1 MFGRFTTVLHT
12 AFVLSHSNGFVS
24 VPILSHEAGT
34 ASHPAAVGGGV
45 TQVGLNISVFVVRD
59 GCGTLSEAC
68 ISVVD
73 GRRILCNGK
82 HVAAALKRVHSQ
94 IMEVEACPP
103 KETWLVPELER
114 VFKEGLRVDVLEY
127 PTDDRT
133 HFHAI
138 QCLAHEAEQNKFA
151 PTSLKDKANLV
162 LRMHTRSTGGDWAQT
177 QRALVE
183 ILGATKR
190 TTVFR
195 WVVIARD
202 FDAEVL
208 AYLGPRC
215 KNKYLVGR
223 GEERTHR
230 YTDNRA
236 CMHTHTRRQEV

>member
-1 MFGRFTTVLHT
+1 M
-12 AFVLSHSNGFVS
+12 
-24 VPILSHEAGT
+24 
-34 ASHPAAVGGGV
+34 
-45 TQVGLNISVFVVRD
+45 
-59 GCGTLSEAC
+59 
-68 ISVVD
+68 
-73 GRRILCNGK
+73 
-82 HVAAALKRVHSQ
+82 
-94 IMEVEACPP
+94 
-103 KETWLVPELER
+103 
-114 VFKEGLRVDVLEY
+114 DVLEY

-151 PTSLKDKANLV
+151 PTPLKDKANLV
-162 LRMHTRSTGGDWAQT
+162 LRMHMRSTGGDWAQT

-230 YTDNRA
+230 YTDNGA

>member
-1 MFGRFTTVLHT
+1 MAKQGWHLWSQPKSALQPHEDFDVPQVFRVVVGNEEVRDDEVTEAIVRGV
-12 AFVLSHSNGFVS
+12 AEGIVPAPSNEPEADWGSGDEAGGVSPPRPEGGGLS
-24 VPILSHEAGT
+24 PPRHEAATSSSSAG
-34 ASHPAAVGGGV
+34 PAQPVPRPRRVGG
-45 TQVGLNISVFVVRD
+45 
-59 GCGTLSEAC
+59 
-68 ISVVD
+68 
-73 GRRILCNGK
+73 
-82 HVAAALKRVHSQ
+82 
-94 IMEVEACPP
+94 
-103 KETWLVPELER
+103 
-114 VFKEGLRVDVLEY
+114 
-127 PTDDRT
+127 
-133 HFHAI
+133 
-138 QCLAHEAEQNKFA
+138 A

-162 LRMHTRSTGGDWAQT
+162 LRTHMRSTGGDWAQT

-195 WVVIARD
+195 WVVVARD

-230 YTDNRA
+230 YTDNRV

>member
-1 MFGRFTTVLHT
+1 MC
-12 AFVLSHSNGFVS
+12 SS
-24 VPILSHEAGT
+24 P
-34 ASHPAAVGGGV
+34 
-45 TQVGLNISVFVVRD
+45 
-59 GCGTLSEAC
+59 
-68 ISVVD
+68 
-73 GRRILCNGK
+73 
-82 HVAAALKRVHSQ
+82 
-94 IMEVEACPP
+94 
-103 KETWLVPELER
+103 
-114 VFKEGLRVDVLEY
+114 

-162 LRMHTRSTGGDWAQT
+162 LRMHMRSTGGDWAQT

-202 FDAEVL
+202 FDAEVF

-223 GEERTHR
+223 GAERTHR
-230 YTDNRA
+230 YTDNRV

>member
-1 MFGRFTTVLHT
+1 M
-12 AFVLSHSNGFVS
+12 A
-24 VPILSHEAGT
+24 
-34 ASHPAAVGGGV
+34 
-45 TQVGLNISVFVVRD
+45 
-59 GCGTLSEAC
+59 EAC
-68 ISVVD
+68 ISAID

-82 HVAAALKRVHSQ
+82 HVTAALKRVHSQ

-103 KETWLVPELER
+103 KENWLGPELER

-127 PTDDRT
+127 PSDDRA
-133 HFHAI
+133 HFYAI

-151 PTSLKDKANLV
+151 PTSLKDKAKLV
-162 LRMHTRSTGGDWAQT
+162 LRMHMRSTGGDWAQT

-202 FDAEVL
+202 FDTEVL

-215 KNKYLVGR
+215 KVVPQDFVVGNKYLMGR
-223 GEERTHR
+223 GEEHR
-230 YTDNRA
+230 FKLSPKCAKIVFGLVFGRMGMGINISMREFA
-236 CMHTHTRRQEV
+236 QEFCCPLKHVETWEKAGRGDLGEAHP